1 MPRKDDSPQVQ
12 NRRDPPVDPETTGP
26 SHLADAV
33 PEAWLD
39 NPRNIQTFFDAIERA
54 RKAKGGNRP
63 S

>member
-1 MPRKDDSPQVQ
+1 MPRKDDSSPSQKRQ
-12 NRRDPPVDPETTGP
+12 DPGADPEHTSP
-26 SHLADAV
+26 SLADAV

-54 RKAKGGNRP
+54 RKAKAGNRP